1 MSTKVIAAIIAV
13 VVIGGGAYYYST
25 KNTNTD
31 VAGESQSAEMVS
43 GTNVETASLKSL
55 IESGKTRKCTYQSN
69 EGGVNT
75 SGVMYSSNNKMR
87 GDITIDLP
95 ETKSQSIT
103 HMIYDGGTSYMWTH
117 DSKTGFKMS
126 LDQSAQVETKNKS
139 VDLDKDYNFKC
150 EDWSVDQS
158 KFELPSDVQFSDM
171 GTFTGTDVNA
181 AASAAANAGSL
192 DTKEAQQAVCNS
204 LPEVAKAACLKSM
217 Q

>member
-1 MSTKVIAAIIAV
+1 MSTRAIAAIIAV
-13 VVIGGGAYYYST
+13 IVIGGGAYFYST

-31 VAGESQSAEMVS
+31 VAGESQSAEMAS

-69 EGGVNT
+69 EGGVST
-75 SGVMYSSNNKMR
+75 SGVMYSANNKMR
-87 GDITIDLP
+87 GDITIELP
-95 ETKSQSIT
+95 ETKSQSVT
-103 HMIYDGGTSYMWTH
+103 RMIYDGGTSYVWTD
-117 DSKTGFKMS
+117 DSKTGSKMS
-126 LDQSAQVETKNKS
+126 LDQSAQVETKNQS
-139 VDLDKDYNFKC
+139 VDLNKDYNFKC

-171 GTFTGTDVNA
+171 GMFTGTDVNA

-204 LPEVAKAACLKSM
+204 LPEVAKAACLNSIK
-217 Q
+217 